1 MAGTKKTKGMAGGG
15 MAMKKTKGMAGGG
28 MSMKKTKGMAG
39 GGAMKRTKGMAGGGK
54 STKYMAG
61 GGAMKK
67 TKGMSRGGRVMGGGA
82 TETGREAKVQTYN
95 EYVRNMF
102 GGGMTNPK
110 GRQDKR
116 S

>member
-1 MAGTKKTKGMAGGG
+1 MAGKKKTKGMAGGG
-15 MAMKKTKGMAGGG
+15 MAMKKAKGMAGGG

-39 GGAMKRTKGMAGGGK
+39 GGKSTKYMAGGGK

-102 GGGMTNPK
+102 GGGMTNSK
-110 GRQDKR
+110 GRRDKR

>member
-1 MAGTKKTKGMAGGG
+1 MAGTKRTKGMAGGG

-28 MSMKKTKGMAG
+28 MSMKKTKG
-39 GGAMKRTKGMAGGGK
+39 
-54 STKYMAG
+54 MAG

-95 EYVRNMF
+95 EYVKRMF
-102 GGGMTNPK
+102 GGGMTSPR

-116 S
+116 SR